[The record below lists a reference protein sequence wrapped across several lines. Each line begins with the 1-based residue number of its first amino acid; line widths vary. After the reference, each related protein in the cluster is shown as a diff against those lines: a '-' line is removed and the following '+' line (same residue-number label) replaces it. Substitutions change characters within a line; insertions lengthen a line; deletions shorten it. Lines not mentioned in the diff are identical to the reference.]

1 MKAKI
6 IQFNYN
12 TFNLIFGFFDEK
24 NLVIGSR
31 CIRVKYCQFCKQCG
45 YCSEEMSKYI
55 DIENKKILIS
65 ECEIPEQLSEDE
77 WNSWIEYWSFIAFSE
92 YEAAS
97 NTTEIII
104 SAQLEGENE

>member
-1 MKAKI
+1 
-6 IQFNYN
+6 
-12 TFNLIFGFFDEK
+12 
-24 NLVIGSR
+24 
-31 CIRVKYCQFCKQCG
+31 
-45 YCSEEMSKYI
+45 MSKYI

-65 ECEIPEQLSEDE
+65 ECEIPEQLSEDG